1 MFDKWFKRTQ
11 ASEAQSSART
21 DPCRWV
27 VLDTE
32 TTGLNIKRDHVLSIA
47 ALALHLEPGLQS
59 ARISLSDT
67 FEAVI
72 RQDAP
77 KNNKDNIL
85 IHHIGLDAQGH
96 GREQAHVLKAF
107 CEWVGDAPLFAYHAD
122 FDRAMLA
129 KSYKACS
136 LPALPGAWVDVQPL
150 ANWVTRQTHRLGLDE
165 CAMRFGLHSIVR
177 HQAASDTFLTAE
189 LLLRLLPQLR
199 LEASDFAA
207 IERIAIE
214 HASQSL

>member
-11 ASEAQSSART
+11 ASDAQSSVCA
-21 DPCRWV
+21 DPLRWI

-47 ALALHLEPGLQS
+47 ALAIHLEPGLQA

-67 FEAVI
+67 FDAVI

-77 KNNKDNIL
+77 KNNKENIL

-96 GREQAHVLKAF
+96 GREQADVLTAF
-107 CEWVGDAPLFAYHAD
+107 FEWVGDAPLFAYHAD

-129 KSYKACS
+129 KACKTCS
-136 LPALPGAWVDVQPL
+136 LPVLTNTWVDVQPL

-165 CAMRFGLHSIVR
+165 CAMRFGLESITR

-189 LLLRLLPQLR
+189 LLMRLLPKLR
-199 LEASDFAA
+199 SEASDFAGL
-207 IERIAIE
+207 ERIAVD